1 MNEPEVIAVRD
12 IVNRFGT
19 QVVHDGVSFDVRR
32 GEIFGIVGG
41 SGSGKSVL
49 LQDDARVCAA
59 RTPASSRSKAAT
71 SRACPTRS
79 CARSSAA
86 TA

>member
-1 MNEPEVIAVRD
+1 MSAAQPVIRVRD

-19 QVVHDGVSFDVRR
+19 QVVHDGVSFDVMS

-49 LQDDARVCAA
+49 LKTILGLRQRE
-59 RTPASSRSKAAT
+59 PWKLKAMKSPGWQSESFAW
-71 SRACPTRS
+71 
-79 CARSSAA
+79 
-86 TA
+86 